1 MTVNEAET
9 DVYQLTRAQRGVVMS
24 RVVLGHGGQWTI
36 SQLVRL
42 DGDIDE
48 AVLHRA
54 LTAVAL
60 TAEPMFVRI
69 DEASMTQAPC
79 APGVPRIDVFDV
91 SDRTEPEAAALEVA
105 AQRLRQPF
113 DWPLF
118 RIATVRTGRRRLH
131 LLLECDHSIADGYTA
146 ARVGTAVARA
156 YTELL
161 AGRPAPSDLLH
172 PITALLDAEARY
184 LASDEFA
191 RDDEFWHGRLAGFPG
206 LPVVPAIGAG
216 DEGAAA
222 RAVEL
227 PGQIGSPEL
236 CVPADL
242 ERRLG
247 ALARASGVR
256 KSTAVVVLTALLVAR
271 LTGETRVCVELA
283 VPGRLGGP
291 DADTDGMASTTVPLV
306 VDVAPHRSVRDCLVA
321 TDAEIQ
327 DCFLHQRSQPMGLF
341 AEASGGVV
349 VNYLHFLSEGFPGAS
364 ATMLP
369 VNTGPVRH
377 LVFTAYKSGGRLM
390 GHVRGNPAT
399 FDGAS
404 VVALGD
410 RWMRLFSSLVGV
422 GPDGSLADVDA
433 LLGGEDVVLRA
444 WEGSAEEALPA
455 ATIGEL
461 FARSVIAAPLAQAVT
476 DGVRS
481 VTYAEL
487 DRAANRWA
495 RLLVEEGVG
504 PESVVAVM
512 LPRTAD
518 AIAVLLG
525 VIKAGGAYLAVDASY
540 PDERIGFML
549 ADAGA
554 AVAVTVAALR
564 DRMRAPAVLVAD
576 DPVILERSARLPDGP
591 LPGPAAAPDNLA
603 YLIYTSGSTGTPK
616 GVSVTHRGAR
626 NLLDAFV
633 DAMDFGVGARLLGN
647 ASVSFD
653 GAFWEFLCALGSAST
668 LVLTDAVRVGDDLG
682 DFVEAHRV
690 SHAAL
695 TPSVL
700 ATVPPG
706 RMACLRA
713 LAVAAEPCWP
723 ELVLQW
729 APGRTMVNTY
739 GPSEVTVA
747 ATVGLTEP
755 LVNGAVPAGRPLPG
769 VRMSVL
775 DSGLRPVAPGVV
787 GELYVA
793 GAGLARGYVGRAG
806 MTASRFVADPFGAPG
821 ARMYRTG
828 DLVRWLADGRIEF
841 VGRADDQVK
850 VRGVRIEPGE
860 VESALGEVPGVV
872 RAVAVVRDT
881 GAGRHLIGY
890 VSDAV
895 RSDQV
900 LAAVSDRLPPH
911 MVPTAVVVID
921 EFPITANGKVDRRAL
936 PEPRFTSRAAYRAPA
951 TVAERLLAGLFEE
964 LLGAERIGVDDGFF
978 DLGGDSL
985 QATRLVG
992 MVGRALGRTVS
1003 VRDVFE
1009 APTPAGLAA
1018 RLSGVGLDALP
1029 IAPLGEVALAP
1040 ASAAQTGLFLEY
1052 RFNGA
1057 SPTYNI
1063 PTVLDFPEVLEKEV
1077 LERAVEDVL
1086 DRHPVLR
1093 TVLRAEGE
1101 TVLQDLAVVPALLRA
1116 GAHLVE
1122 SRTVVAGELD
1132 EATTAVVRHAFDL
1145 SSEAPLKVA
1154 LLVPDGAPGSRLVLV
1169 LHHAAGDGASV
1180 ATLVRDLATAY
1191 AARLAGEEPAL
1202 PEPALRYTDFA
1213 GWQAAMLGERD
1224 DPDSLRSRRG
1234 AFWRN
1239 ALDGAPLETA
1249 LPTDRPYPTVAGS
1262 DGDAVDLA
1270 WPPALVRSARAV
1282 ARDHG
1287 ASLFMVCETAL
1298 AVVLSAVGAGDEVV
1312 IGTAVSG
1319 RPDERLDGVVGMFAN
1334 LLPLRTRLDPA
1345 RSFAEQL
1352 ALVRDTALDAFAHQE
1367 LPFAE
1372 IVALRPRGGAHRHPV
1387 FQVMLGWNNIP
1398 ELAAIEADSGAVVRS
1413 VATMSSRADLTFSV
1427 IETADGG
1434 MRGSVEFRTDVFDR
1448 VTVAALAERWRTV
1461 VEAVAAD
1468 PDVPLARLSVL
1479 VGDEA
1484 ARLAVWSG
1492 RPDPMLARAS
1502 VPEIFA
1508 RCVRDTPSAVAVRDG
1523 DIALTYAQ
1531 LDAASDRW
1539 ARLLAEREVARES
1552 VVAVALPR
1560 SAETVAVLLGV
1571 LKAGGAYLAIDPSY
1585 PAERIAFMLADAGAV
1600 VAVTVAEH
1608 RALFGA
1614 VPVVTPAG
1622 AAARLAVLPVGPP
1635 GRGADPAPGDLAY
1648 VVYTSGSTGVPK
1660 GVATTHAGIADLVRD
1675 PRFAAGHE
1683 RVLVHSPMVF
1693 DASTYE
1699 LWVPL
1704 LGGGT
1709 AVLAPGGRLD
1719 ASVLRATVRAHE
1731 VTAAWL
1737 TAGLFA
1743 QIVAQDPHAFTGL
1756 REVWTGGD
1764 VVPGTAVAELAAAAP
1779 GLRIVDGYGPTETT
1793 TFATSAALDGAGT
1806 ASSVPIGTPLAG
1818 VGVRVL
1824 DGALRP
1830 VPPGVIGELYTCGA
1844 GLARGYLG
1852 RPAMTASRFVADPDG
1867 APGTRMYRTGD
1878 LVRWRADGQLEF
1890 VGRADGQVKIRGFR
1904 IELGEVEA
1912 ALAAVPGVGR
1922 GVAVAR
1928 PGAAG
1933 TRLIGYVTG
1942 PVEPGAVREAVA
1954 DRLPAHLVPAAIVVV
1969 DEFAITVNG
1978 KVDRAALPEPAF
1990 ASRADYRAPESD
2002 AERRIVTLF
2011 EQVLQ
2016 VDQVGLDD
2024 SFFDLGGD
2032 SLSLMRL
2039 VDRLDT
2045 AFGTHLPVAGV
2056 YAGPTPSAVLAA
2068 LAVPP
2073 GDRAPSRAP
2082 VEDIRFTPGPLA
2094 PRVPRPGGGRRVL
2107 LTGATG
2113 LLGGFLL
2120 RELLLADPGAEV
2132 WCLVR
2137 AADAAA
2143 GAHRIAEGM
2152 RRYGSWLPELADRIV
2167 AVPGDL
2173 SAPAIGLDSELLDA
2187 LGDTVDAVVHC
2198 GARVNHVE
2206 PYAQLRAANVDAT
2219 RTLLELASRRA
2230 GVDVHFVSTLGVAE
2244 DMERGTVLAADEVVD
2259 FAALAD
2265 SGYVQSKWVAER
2277 IVELARDA
2285 GVAATIHRPGLL
2297 TGDLVTGAANVE
2309 DGFWNTVR
2317 SMAVV
2322 GAVPSEL
2329 VDRRVAMSPVDC
2341 AARRIVGAARRGGP
2355 ADGGRTVT
2363 VASDDGPTWGRIA
2376 MALRRRGLTVEETSA
2391 EEYLRRQTDLFRA
2404 GGGELGRAVVLQ
2416 RALLDRA
2423 RVGRGPA
2430 VAPPRPVA
2438 ASESEPDGVWPHI
2451 GDAELDLYLG
2461 HLADVGF
2468 LPAGR
2473 PVGV

>member
-1 MTVNEAET
+1 MF
-9 DVYQLTRAQRGVVMS
+9 
-24 RVVLGHGGQWTI
+24 RVATI
-36 SQLVRL
+36 
-42 DGDIDE
+42 
-48 AVLHRA
+48 
-54 LTAVAL
+54 
-60 TAEPMFVRI
+60 
-69 DEASMTQAPC
+69 
-79 APGVPRIDVFDV
+79 
-91 SDRTEPEAAALEVA
+91 
-105 AQRLRQPF
+105 
-113 DWPLF
+113 
-118 RIATVRTGRRRLH
+118 RTGPRSLH

-161 AGRPAPSDLLH
+161 AGREAPSGLLR
-172 PITALLDAEARY
+172 PISALLDAEARY
-184 LASDEFA
+184 LASDEFV
-191 RDDEFWHGRLAGFPG
+191 RDDEFWHERLAGFPG

-216 DEGAAA
+216 DAGGAA

-236 CVPADL
+236 SVPADL

-247 ALARASGVR
+247 ALARAAGVR

-271 LTGETRVCVELA
+271 LTGESRVCVELA

-306 VDVAPHRSVRDCLVA
+306 VDLAPHRSVRDCLIA

-327 DCFLHQRSQPMGLF
+327 NCFLHQRSQPMGLF
-341 AEASGGVV
+341 AEATGGVV
-349 VNYLHFLSEGFPGAS
+349 VNYLHFLSEGFPGAT
-364 ATMLP
+364 ATMVP

-390 GHVRGNPAT
+390 AHVRGNPAT

-410 RWMRLFSSLVGV
+410 RWMRLLASLVGV
-422 GPDGSLADVDA
+422 GPDGAVADVDV
-433 LLGGEDVVLRA
+433 LLGGEDAVLRA
-444 WEGSAEEALPA
+444 WEGSAVQARPAL
-455 ATIGEL
+455 TIGEL
-461 FARSVIAAPLAQAVT
+461 FARSVAAAPSAQAVT
-476 DGVRS
+476 DGARS
-481 VTYAEL
+481 LTYAEL
-487 DRAANRWA
+487 DRASDRWA

-504 PESVVAVM
+504 PESVVAVA
-512 LPRTAD
+512 LPRTPEAF
-518 AIAVLLG
+518 AVLLG
-525 VIKAGGAYLAVDASY
+525 VLKAGGAYLAVDASY
-540 PDERIGFML
+540 PAERIGFML

-564 DRMRAPAVLVAD
+564 GRLRAPAVLVAD
-576 DPVILERSARLPDGP
+576 DPALLARRAALSDGP
-591 LPGPAAAPDNLA
+591 LAAPPATPDALA

-633 DAMDFGVGARLLGN
+633 DAMGFGVGARLLGN

-653 GAFWEFLCALGSAST
+653 GAFWEFLCALGSGGT
-668 LVLTDAVRVGDDLG
+668 LVLTDAVRVGDDLA
-682 DFVEAHRV
+682 DFVEAQRV
-690 SHAAL
+690 THAAL

-706 RMACLRA
+706 RMACLRS

-723 ELVLQW
+723 ELVQQW

-747 ATVGLTEP
+747 ATVGPIEP
-755 LVNGAVPAGRPLPG
+755 LVDGAVPAGRPLPG

-793 GAGLARGYVGRAG
+793 GAGLARGYTGRAA

-841 VGRADDQVK
+841 VGRVDDQVK

-860 VESALGEVPGVV
+860 VESALAEVPGVV

-890 VSDAV
+890 VSGAV
-895 RSDQV
+895 RSDEV
-900 LAAVSDRLPPH
+900 LAAVADRLPAH
-911 MVPTAVVVID
+911 MVPTAVVVVG

-936 PEPRFTSRAAYRAPA
+936 PDPQFTSRAAYRAPS
-951 TVAERLLAGLFEE
+951 TDAERFLTALFEQ

-992 MVGRALGRTVS
+992 MVSRALGRTVS

-1009 APTPAGLAA
+1009 APTPAGLAG
-1018 RLSGVGLDALP
+1018 RLTADGPDVPP
-1029 IAPLGEVALAP
+1029 IAPLGEVRLAP

-1052 RFNGA
+1052 RINGP

-1063 PTVLDFPEVLEKEV
+1063 PTVLDFPEALDAEV
-1077 LERAVEDVL
+1077 LERAVGDVL

-1093 TVLRAEGE
+1093 TVLRAEGGA
-1101 TVLQDLAVVPALLRA
+1101 VVQDLDVVPALLRS
-1116 GAHLVE
+1116 GTRLVE
-1122 SRTVVAGELD
+1122 SRTVDPGEL
-1132 EATTAVVRHAFDL
+1132 EAVTTASVRHAFDL
-1145 SSEAPLKVA
+1145 SGEAPLKVA
-1154 LLVPDGAPGSRLVLV
+1154 LLTPDGAPGSRLVLV

-1180 ATLVRDLATAY
+1180 ATLVRDLAAAY
-1191 AARLAGEEPAL
+1191 AARRAGEEPAL

-1213 GWQAAMLGERD
+1213 AWQAAMLGAGD
-1224 DPDSLRSRRG
+1224 DPDGLRSRRS
-1234 AFWRN
+1234 AFWRT

-1249 LPTDRPYPTVAGS
+1249 LPTDRPYPAVAGA
-1262 DGDAVDLA
+1262 DGDAVDLV
-1270 WPPALVRSARAV
+1270 WPPALVHAARAV

-1287 ASLFMVCETAL
+1287 ASLFMVCEAAL
-1298 AVVLSAVGAGDEVV
+1298 AVALSAVGAGDDVV

-1319 RPDERLDGVVGMFAN
+1319 RPDERLDGVIGMFAN

-1345 RSFAEQL
+1345 RPFAEQL
-1352 ALVRDTALDAFAHQE
+1352 GLVRDTALDAFAHQE

-1372 IVALRPRGGAHRHPV
+1372 IVALRPRGSARRHPV
-1387 FQVMLGWNNIP
+1387 FQVILGWNNIP
-1398 ELAAIEADSGAVVRS
+1398 ELAALEAGTGAVVRP
-1413 VATMSSRADLTFSV
+1413 VATMTSRADLTFSV

-1434 MRGSVEFRTDVFDR
+1434 LRGSVEFRTDVFDR
-1448 VTVAALAERWRTV
+1448 GTVADLVERWIAV
-1461 VEAVAAD
+1461 VRAAVAD
-1468 PDVPLARLSVL
+1468 PAAPLARLSVL

-1484 ARLAVWSG
+1484 ARLAAWSG
-1492 RPDPMLARAS
+1492 RPDPVLARAS
-1502 VPEIFA
+1502 VPDVFA
-1508 RCVRDTPSAVAVRDG
+1508 RSVRATPGAIAVRDG
-1523 DIALTYAQ
+1523 DTAVTYAQ
-1531 LDAASDRW
+1531 LDDASNRW
-1539 ARLLAEREVARES
+1539 ARLLAECGVAREG

-1560 SAETVAVLLGV
+1560 SPEAVAVLLGV
-1571 LKAGGAYLAIDPSY
+1571 LKAGGAYLAIDPAY
-1585 PAERIAFMLADAGAV
+1585 PPERIAFMLADAGAV

-1608 RALFGA
+1608 RGLFGA
-1614 VPVVTPAG
+1614 VPVVTPDG
-1622 AAARLAVLPVGPP
+1622 AAARLAALPPGPP
-1635 GRGADPAPGDLAY
+1635 DADPAPGDLAY

-1660 GVATTHAGIADLVRD
+1660 GVATTHAGIVDLARD
-1675 PRFAAGHE
+1675 PRFAVGHE
-1683 RVLVHSPMVF
+1683 RVLVHSPTVF

-1719 ASVLRATVRAHE
+1719 ARALRATVRAHG

-1737 TAGLFA
+1737 TAGLFDM
-1743 QIVAQDPHAFTGL
+1743 IVAEDAGAFAGL

-1764 VVPGTAVAELAAAAP
+1764 VVPAAAVAALTAAAP
-1779 GLRIVDGYGPTETT
+1779 EVRIVDGYGPTETT
-1793 TFATSAALDGAGT
+1793 TFATSAVLDGDGPAGP
-1806 ASSVPIGTPLAG
+1806 VPIGTPLAG

-1830 VPPGVIGELYTCGA
+1830 VPPGVVGELYTCGA

-1852 RPAMTASRFVADPDG
+1852 RSGMTASRFVADPDG

-1878 LVRWRADGQLEF
+1878 LVRWRSDGQLEF

-1922 GVAVAR
+1922 AIAVAR

-1942 PVEPGAVREAVA
+1942 RVEPDAVRAAVA
-1954 DRLPAHLVPAAIVVV
+1954 ERMPAHLVPAAVVVV

-1978 KVDRAALPEPAF
+1978 KIDRAALPDPDF
-1990 ASRADYRAPESD
+1990 ASRTDHRAPESD
-2002 AERRIVTLF
+2002 AERRIVALF
-2011 EQVLQ
+2011 EQVLG
-2016 VDQVGLDD
+2016 VDRVGLDD

-2039 VDRLDT
+2039 VDRVDT
-2045 AFGTHLPVAGV
+2045 AFGARLPVAGV
-2056 YAGPTPSAVLAA
+2056 YAGPTPANVLAA
-2068 LAVPP
+2068 LAASAA
-2073 GDRAPSRAP
+2073 GAAAPARVP

-2094 PRVPRPGGGRRVL
+2094 PRPPRPDHPRRVL
-2107 LTGATG
+2107 VTGATG
-2113 LLGGFLL
+2113 LLGGFLV
-2120 RELLLADPGAEV
+2120 RELLLADPDAEA

-2137 AADAAA
+2137 APDAAA
-2143 GAHRIAEGM
+2143 GAGRIAERM
-2152 RRYGSWLPELADRIV
+2152 RRYGSWVPELADRIV
-2167 AVPGDL
+2167 PVPGDL
-2173 SAPAIGLDSELLDA
+2173 AEPGAGLDPALRRE
-2187 LGDTVDAVVHC
+2187 LGDTVDAVFHC

-2206 PYAQLRAANVDAT
+2206 PYALLRAANVDAT
-2219 RTLLELASRRA
+2219 RTLLEVASQRA

-2244 DMERGTVLAADEVVD
+2244 DVERGTVLGDDDVVD

-2277 IVELARDA
+2277 IVELARGA

-2297 TGDLVTGAANVE
+2297 TGDLVTGAANLE

-2317 SMAVV
+2317 SIAAV
-2322 GAVPSEL
+2322 GAIPSDL
-2329 VDRRVAMSPVDC
+2329 VDRRVAMSPVDH

-2355 ADGGRTVT
+2355 ADGGRTVA
-2363 VASDDGPTWGRIA
+2363 VASEDGPTWGRIA
-2376 MALRRRGLTVEETSA
+2376 AALRRRGLPVEETSA
-2391 EEYLRRQTDLFRA
+2391 EEYLRRQTDMFRA
-2404 GGGELGRAVVLQ
+2404 GDGELGRAVVLQ
-2416 RALLDRA
+2416 RTLLDRVRA
-2423 RVGRGPA
+2423 GRGA
-2430 VAPPRPVA
+2430 VAAAPPRPMP
-2438 ASESEPDGVWPHI
+2438 ASESEAADGGWPRI

-2461 HLADVGF
+2461 YLAGVGF

-2473 PVGV
+2473 PVDG